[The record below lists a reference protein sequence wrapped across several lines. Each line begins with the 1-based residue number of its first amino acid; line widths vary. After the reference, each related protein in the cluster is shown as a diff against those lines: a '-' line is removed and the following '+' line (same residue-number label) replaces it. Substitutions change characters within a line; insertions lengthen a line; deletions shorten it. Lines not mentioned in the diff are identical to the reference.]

1 MLTRRDMLLASI
13 AAGALMHNRPVLAK
27 AAQPSTPVNFE
38 VPEGACDCHTHIH
51 GDVEK
56 FPFFDGRVYTPEPAS
71 PDEMSMLHKALK
83 MERVVVVTPS
93 VYGTDNSSS
102 QYGMMAR
109 GANARGVAVIGDKTT
124 DSDLDALHKAG
135 FRGVRLNLATGGV
148 NDPNVARPR
157 FTTAVERMKP
167 RNWHVQLYTNLAMIT
182 AIKDLVLS
190 SPVPVVFD
198 HFGGAQAALGV
209 EQPGF
214 SDLVELVKSGKAYVK
229 ISGAYRSSKLGP
241 DYQDCV
247 PFAQALIAANADRIV
262 WGTDWP
268 HPDSVTPPGRKA
280 TEVTPLFQIDDGRLL
295 NQLPVWAPDAAVRKK
310 ILVDNPARLYDFKS

>member
-1 MLTRRDMLLASI
+1 MLTRRHLLLASI
-13 AAGALMHNRPVLAK
+13 AAGAVMQNREVLAK
-27 AAQPSTPVNFE
+27 AAQPSTAVNFE
-38 VPEGACDCHTHIH
+38 VPGGACDCHSHIH

-71 PDEMSMLHKALK
+71 PDEMSALHKALR

-102 QYGMMAR
+102 QFGMMAR

-148 NDPNVARPR
+148 NDPNVGRPR
-157 FTTAVERMKP
+157 FSAAVERMKV
-167 RNWHVQLYTNLAMIT
+167 RNWHVQLYTSLPMIS
-182 AIKDLVLS
+182 AIKDLVETA
-190 SPVPVVFD
+190 PVPVVFD
-198 HFGGAQAALGV
+198 HFGGLEASLGL

-214 SDLVELVKSGKAYVK
+214 SDLVALVKSGKAYVK
-229 ISGAYRSSKLGP
+229 ISGAYRTSKLAP
-241 DYQDCV
+241 DYQDMV
-247 PFAQALIAANADRIV
+247 PYARALIAANADRIV

-268 HPDSVTPPGRKA
+268 HPDSSRVEGRKA
-280 TEVTPLFQIDDGRLL
+280 TDIAPLYQIDDGRLL
-295 NQLPVWAPDAAVRKK
+295 NQLPVWAPDADVRKK
-310 ILVDNPARLYDFKS
+310 ILVDNPAQLYGF